1 MVASGQ
7 VVTFQLWR
15 PVWGKVYLVSGSLRG
30 GGGVFRAV
38 TDSGGHYTSR
48 PDPPAHSYGIV
59 CPQTWKLS
67 PKVSLWSLNLTSLQ
81 HVTFWS
87 GCQFRDKK
95 TCTLNNRRHPNL
107 LIAEIMP

>member
-48 PDPPAHSYGIV
+48 RTPVLPPTAMPARTS
-59 CPQTWKLS
+59 KLS
-67 PKVSLWSLNLTSLQ
+67 
-81 HVTFWS
+81 
-87 GCQFRDKK
+87 KK
-95 TCTLNNRRHPNL
+95 L
-107 LIAEIMP
+107 

>member
-48 PDPPAHSYGIV
+48 PDPGLPPTAMAEYAR
-59 CPQTWKLS
+59 KLGSS
-67 PKVSLWSLNLTSLQ
+67 PKKSLCGL
-81 HVTFWS
+81 
-87 GCQFRDKK
+87 
-95 TCTLNNRRHPNL
+95 
-107 LIAEIMP
+107 

>member
-1 MVASGQ
+1 MVAGGQ

-48 PDPPAHSYGIV
+48 RTPVLPPTAM
-59 CPQTWKLS
+59 PARTLKLS
-67 PKVSLWSLNLTSLQ
+67 
-81 HVTFWS
+81 
-87 GCQFRDKK
+87 KK
-95 TCTLNNRRHPNL
+95 L
-107 LIAEIMP
+107 